1 MKLKAKIKGSKVHEV
16 GYRSLLMAGVLGL
29 GIQRFSAQNKKENG
43 EQAVIVLVEGEEKQI
58 AEFKDFVENNIPDR
72 ALVSAMTFEDYE
84 GHIMSVSDYSQLN
97 LNEQLNKGIPALLRI
112 DEKQDKM
119 LGKQDQMLGKQDQ
132 MLEKQDKMLEKQDKT
147 ITILK
152 EVKDDTSAI
161 RIDIS
166 ALRKDTSET
175 LFEKYEELSRE
186 IAEIK
191 ATLSEIKAKAA

>member
-43 EQAVIVLVEGEEKQI
+43 EQAVIVLVEGEAKQI
-58 AEFKDFVENNIPDR
+58 AEFKDFVENNTPDR

-119 LGKQDQMLGKQDQ
+119 LGKQDQML
-132 MLEKQDKMLEKQDKT
+132 EKQDKMLEKQDKT

-152 EVKDDTSAI
+152 EVKNDTSAI

>member
-1 MKLKAKIKGSKVHEV
+1 MIKGPKVHEV

-29 GIQRFSAQNKKENG
+29 GIQRFSAQNRKENG
-43 EQAVIVLVEGEEKQI
+43 EQAVIVLVEGEERQI
-58 AEFKDFVENNIPDR
+58 AEFKDFAENNIPDR
-72 ALVSAMTFEDYE
+72 AIVSAVTFEDFE

-119 LGKQDQMLGKQDQ
+119 L
-132 MLEKQDKMLEKQDKT
+132 EKQDTT

-152 EVKDDTSAI
+152 EVKGDTSAI
-161 RIDIS
+161 RNDIS
-166 ALRKDTSET
+166 SLREDTSET
-175 LFEKYEELSRE
+175 LFEKYEGLSRE

-191 ATLSEIKAKAA
+191 AKAA

>member
-119 LGKQDQMLGKQDQ
+119 LGKQDQML
-132 MLEKQDKMLEKQDKT
+132 EKQDKMLEKQDKT